1 MLFPPETWTDTN
13 GDPTLSL
20 TLQMMMFVDAT
31 LLLLVVLL
39 IKNTSTNAQDADGC
53 VNEINVCNEPGKEYR
68 ALPPSCK
75 SYAQCE
81 YQSSN
86 SSYFG
91 EILNTTDCIEA
102 FMFDNGNQMCN
113 YKTLV
118 NCDVRSCSPTSTPST
133 MPSGTAS
140 MIPSMDPT
148 MTKFPSTYPSYSP
161 SSSPSIVP
169 SVPFD
174 FFRDLETEQMKV
186 NIENTI
192 LRSYNSAGIASPSTK
207 YSYDGLIS
215 ALREMSLDGGGITSD
230 GRSFVFYM
238 GDSYDTLDYGRTNL
252 AAFLANAMTE
262 SITHDVCDEFSI
274 DSHDEGIYAIS
285 NSCGQ
290 NFRNYQDEVCV
301 RSDQVVMSCNVDTSM
316 EIVSAGASSLM
327 VGRAPPPFSCRPK
340 TDPFDYAG
348 YWDVETGLATSTA
361 YSNSIG
367 RIDLEGCCFWG
378 RGALLTRG
386 VCNIGKLNYYL
397 GKRANDTR
405 GEGRFPDIDFCRN
418 PEATCSDDEVI
429 KWITGIFEWI
439 ERIQS
444 YTGLDSSISD
454 WNYMSNLIQFVD
466 GGMSDDSFIDTV
478 SSIFVRGCHSDC
490 STIDVTMNEE
500 RKENFKK
507 VLRLFGLPRIT
518 QFPTFPLTDEPTPMP
533 ITPSPILL
541 TDVALPPALSIMG
554 PTPPPT
560 QLPSSRPLIP
570 IESGS
575 YCISSSWI
583 TILTMIVGIYT
594 SFL

>member
-1 MLFPPETWTDTN
+1 
-13 GDPTLSL
+13 
-20 TLQMMMFVDAT
+20 MMMFVDAT

-39 IKNTSTNAQDADGC
+39 INNTPTNAQDTDGC
-53 VNEINVCNEPGKEYR
+53 VNEINICNVPGKEYR

-75 SYAQCE
+75 KYVQCE
-81 YQSSN
+81 YQSTD

-91 EILNTTDCIEA
+91 QILNTTDCIED
-102 FMFDNGNQMCN
+102 FMFDNGNQICN

-118 NCDVRSCSPTSTPST
+118 NCDVRSCAPTSIPST
-133 MPSGTAS
+133 MPSGTLS
-140 MIPSMDPT
+140 MIPSMYPT
-148 MTKFPSTYPSYSP
+148 MTQFPSTYPSYSP

-169 SVPFD
+169 SVLFD
-174 FFRDLETEQMKV
+174 SFRDLETEQMKV

-192 LRSYNSAGIASPSTK
+192 LQSYNPSTGIASPSTK
-207 YSYDGLIS
+207 YSYDGLIA
-215 ALREMSLDGGGITSD
+215 ALREMSLEGITSD
-230 GRSFVFYM
+230 GRSFIFYM
-238 GDSYDTLDYGRTNL
+238 GESYDTLDYGRTNL

-262 SITHDVCDEFSI
+262 SIVHDVCDEFSI
-274 DSHDEGIYAIS
+274 DGQEDGIYAIS

-301 RSDQVVMSCNVDTSM
+301 RSNQVVMSCNVDTSM
-316 EIVSAGASSLM
+316 EIVSSESSSSVM

-348 YWDVETGLATSTA
+348 YWDVQTGLATSTA

-367 RIDLEGCCFWG
+367 RTDLEGCCWWG
-378 RGALLTRG
+378 RGVLLTRG

-405 GEGRFPDIDFCRN
+405 GEGRFPEIDFCRN
-418 PEATCSDDEVI
+418 PEATCTDDEGVR
-429 KWITGIFEWI
+429 WITGLFEWI

-454 WNYMSNLIQFVD
+454 WDYMSNLMQFVD
-466 GGMSDDSFIDTV
+466 GGMIDDSFIDTV
-478 SSIFVRGCHSDC
+478 SSIFVTGCHSDC
-490 STIDVTMNEE
+490 SSIDVTMSEE
-500 RKENFKK
+500 RKENFKT
-507 VLRLFGLPRIT
+507 VLRLFGLPRMT
-518 QFPTFPLTDEPTPMP
+518 QFPTFPPTDEIPETPMP
-533 ITPSPILL
+533 ITPSPVFI
-541 TDVALPPALSIMG
+541 TDVALPPAQSLMG

-575 YCISSSWI
+575 YCISLSWI
-583 TILTMIVGIYT
+583 TILTMMIGIYN